1 MASFTA
7 PPQTQSSF
15 QGNGVA
21 VNKANLF
28 DGLRRSSGG
37 FKPTGTA
44 GGDRAA
50 QDFAKGMLYQNQAK
64 LGLEAEKQNAQ
75 LHSQAQDQKEQLTQ
89 GFRQAALQAN
99 LQRQQQGV
107 DRMKLGFRQA
117 TDQNEMLTQWRTG
130 LIGLLS

>member
-1 MASFTA
+1 
-7 PPQTQSSF
+7 
-15 QGNGVA
+15 
-21 VNKANLF
+21 
-28 DGLRRSSGG
+28 
-37 FKPTGTA
+37 
-44 GGDRAA
+44 
-50 QDFAKGMLYQNQAK
+50 MLYQNQAK